1 MLSMRVFEIG
11 LAAIAMCCPG
21 IVLDGQGAKTATS
34 SAPLAAEV
42 NCDSTQS
49 EVDRPALQ
57 QRNPRY
63 RIMRDDVLLIS
74 FPLVP
79 ELNQKLT
86 VQPDGYINLQGAG
99 SLYVQEMTVP
109 QVVEALKRAY
119 SKILHDPVIDVDLSD
134 FQRPF
139 FFVSGQVNKPGQY
152 DLRAETTVSEAIAMA
167 GGLAPT
173 AKTQILLYRRISPG
187 WMEVRKLR
195 LKDIL
200 NGKNVNEDSD
210 MQPGD
215 MVFVPEKFI
224 SNFRKYVPYS
234 FGMYLNP
241 TSALF

>member
-1 MLSMRVFEIG
+1 M
-11 LAAIAMCCPG
+11 
-21 IVLDGQGAKTATS
+21 
-34 SAPLAAEV
+34 
-42 NCDSTQS
+42 
-49 EVDRPALQ
+49 
-57 QRNPRY
+57 
-63 RIMRDDVLLIS
+63 IS

-109 QVVEALKRAY
+109 ELVDSLKKAY
-119 SKILHDPVIDVDLSD
+119 SKILHDPVIDVDLLD
-134 FQRPF
+134 FQKPF

-167 GGLAPT
+167 GGLAPS
-173 AKTQILLYRRISPG
+173 AKTQIFLYHRISPG
-187 WMEVRKLR
+187 WMEVRKVK

-200 NGKNVNEDSD
+200 NGKHVNEDSD
-210 MQPGD
+210 MQSGD

-241 TSALF
+241 TAFF

>member
-1 MLSMRVFEIG
+1 VLRIRAIEIG
-11 LAAIAMCCPG
+11 LTVMSMSCPG
-21 IVLDGQGAKTATS
+21 VV
-34 SAPLAAEV
+34 LAAQPAKCADCSATAATL
-42 NCDSTQS
+42 NDGSSQS
-49 EVDRPALQ
+49 ADDRPVLQ

-63 RIMRDDVLLIS
+63 RIMRDDVLMIS

-109 QVVEALKRAY
+109 ELVDSLKKAY
-119 SKILHDPVIDVDLSD
+119 SKILHDPVIDVDLLD
-134 FQRPF
+134 FQKPF

-167 GGLAPT
+167 GGLAPS
-173 AKTQILLYRRISPG
+173 AKTQIFLYHRISPG
-187 WMEVRKLR
+187 WMEVRQVK
-195 LKDIL
+195 LKDVL
-200 NGKNVNEDSD
+200 NGKNVKEDSD

-241 TSALF
+241 TAFF

>member
-1 MLSMRVFEIG
+1 VLRMRAIEIG
-11 LAAIAMCCPG
+11 LVVMSMSWPGVVLAA
-21 IVLDGQGAKTATS
+21 QAKTADS
-34 SAPLAAEV
+34 SATVAAL
-42 NCDSTQS
+42 NDAWPQS
-49 EVDRPALQ
+49 ADDRPVLQ

-63 RIMRDDVLLIS
+63 RIVRDDVLMIS

-109 QVVEALKRAY
+109 ELVDSLKKAY
-119 SKILHDPVIDVDLSD
+119 SKILHDPVIDVDLLD
-134 FQRPF
+134 FQKPF

-167 GGLAPT
+167 GGLAPS
-173 AKTQILLYRRISPG
+173 AKTQIFLYHRISPG
-187 WMEVRKLR
+187 WMEVRKVK

-200 NGKNVNEDSD
+200 NGKHVNEDSD
-210 MQPGD
+210 MQSGD

-241 TSALF
+241 TAFF